1 MESRKEQNTIL
12 RTQGLHPKDDS
23 PEPFFLYKLK
33 LKTKIIVFRLMC
45 KIGYF
50 KYTCIAVKFAAF
62 LIADG
67 EYYVTNLKNALYQSI
82 IFQIQKK
89 KTWLE
94 WNRLL

>member
-1 MESRKEQNTIL
+1 MWE
-12 RTQGLHPKDDS
+12 
-23 PEPFFLYKLK
+23 
-33 LKTKIIVFRLMC
+33 
-45 KIGYF
+45 IGYF
-50 KYTCIAVKFAAF
+50 KYTFIAGKFKFAAF

>member
-1 MESRKEQNTIL
+1 MWE
-12 RTQGLHPKDDS
+12 
-23 PEPFFLYKLK
+23 
-33 LKTKIIVFRLMC
+33 
-45 KIGYF
+45 IGYF
-50 KYTCIAVKFAAF
+50 KYTFIAGKFAAF